1 MTAEVYAQLR
11 RPSAIDRHI
20 DIRQQRRM
28 EEKGKAQKREMEN
41 REMKR
46 KSMNL
51 KGA

>member
-1 MTAEVYAQLR
+1 MQLR

-20 DIRQQRRM
+20 DIDRK
-28 EEKGKAQKREMEN
+28 EEWKRKGNHRKERWKN